1 MVASPKTQL
10 YLGVLLWREPCG
22 ELEVYCKERWRQKE
36 MLLASV
42 GQPHLCA
49 QFSGFRVCT
58 GQDNAAS
65 QRFTADS

>member
-1 MVASPKTQL
+1 MRGA
-10 YLGVLLWREPCG
+10 GGLLQGEVEAEGNAPC
-22 ELEVYCKERWRQKE
+22 KR
-36 MLLASV
+36 